1 MHRIKWNGNIA
12 SVQMLDENHSPP
24 LSSFLLDSHIFQCD
38 TLGLPSRAPD
48 THRFDQYRLMVTRLQ
63 SLSILLT
70 SRSFCRKS
78 TTYLMSLYIH
88 FSSTVLSLILML
100 ILVVQLFCV
109 FQTSTSEPEVQS
121 HGLICVHLFGK
132 ELVSVKEFCWSGKKE
147 FLRQHMSHDKSLTLM
162 FPSCRKMWTR
172 KMTH

>member
-1 MHRIKWNGNIA
+1 MKTQP
-12 SVQMLDENHSPP
+12 SSLL
-24 LSSFLLDSHIFQCD
+24 LS
-38 TLGLPSRAPD
+38 LGLTYFPVWHPGVPSRAPD
-48 THRFDQYRLMVTRLQ
+48 THRFDQYRLMVTRLK

-70 SRSFCRKS
+70 SWSFCRKS

-88 FSSTVLSLILML
+88 FSSIVLSLILML

-109 FQTSTSEPEVQS
+109 FQTSTSKPEVQS
-121 HGLICVHLFGK
+121 HGLISVHLFGK

-147 FLRQHMSHDKSLTLM
+147 FLRQHMSHDKSLMLM